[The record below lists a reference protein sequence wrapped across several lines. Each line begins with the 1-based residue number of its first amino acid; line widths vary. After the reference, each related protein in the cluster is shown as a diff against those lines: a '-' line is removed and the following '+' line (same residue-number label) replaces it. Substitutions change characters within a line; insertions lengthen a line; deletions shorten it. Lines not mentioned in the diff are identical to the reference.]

1 MIVYKEMDMEGSS
14 HGYGLI
20 FKVISQH
27 LLAGIEKTREN
38 LGQDSWCP
46 G

>member
-1 MIVYKEMDMEGSS
+1 MIVYNELDMQGSS

-27 LLAGIEKTREN
+27 LLAGIEETREH
-38 LGQDSWCP
+38 LGQDSW
-46 G
+46 